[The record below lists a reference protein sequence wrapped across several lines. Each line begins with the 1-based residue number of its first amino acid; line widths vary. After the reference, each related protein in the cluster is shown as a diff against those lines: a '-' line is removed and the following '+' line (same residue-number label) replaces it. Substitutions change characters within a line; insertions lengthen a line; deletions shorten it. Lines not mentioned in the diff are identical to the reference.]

1 MLVGDASTGSLR
13 IAEMIILFALVVTP
27 LSTIALA
34 VLIVPMLL
42 ASSIF
47 GMDTSWLNS
56 LYDDSWLGVDWFWV
70 IAYLPW
76 VIFYGFGGCAII
88 KRKFGRHTLPPFG

>member
-42 ASSIF
+42 ASSI
-47 GMDTSWLNS
+47 SVWIH
-56 LYDDSWLGVDWFWV
+56 LG
-70 IAYLPW
+70 
-76 VIFYGFGGCAII
+76 
-88 KRKFGRHTLPPFG
+88 